1 MSVVVTENLSR
12 QFGRVK
18 ALDAVSLQL
27 PTAGVIGLVGP
38 NGSGKSTLIRTLLGL
53 IRATSG
59 SAEVLGHSTKHPG
72 EFASRVGVLIENPA
86 FVGSLSAQ
94 KNLLSLAA
102 LRGIPGSRVAEV
114 LKQVGLAGR
123 ESEPVRS
130 FSLGMKQR
138 LGIASALLTSPDLL
152 ILDEPTNGLDPAGI
166 VEIRGLLKSLAKEG
180 RTVIVSSHLLSELE
194 SICDHLVIIRFGK
207 VLFNGPMSQMLD
219 RTGAYIDIDTER
231 DADRSELAKALK
243 AAGWKVDVTA
253 DGLRVHAAKNRSAEL
268 NRFAA
273 EAKITLTRISVAQES
288 LEDLF
293 LEMTGR
299 TDGELAESRAAAHG
313 RAK

>member
-1 MSVVVTENLSR
+1 
-12 QFGRVK
+12 
-18 ALDAVSLQL
+18 
-27 PTAGVIGLVGP
+27 
-38 NGSGKSTLIRTLLGL
+38 
-53 IRATSG
+53 
-59 SAEVLGHSTKHPG
+59 
-72 EFASRVGVLIENPA
+72 
-86 FVGSLSAQ
+86 
-94 KNLLSLAA
+94 
-102 LRGIPGSRVAEV
+102 
-114 LKQVGLAGR
+114 
-123 ESEPVRS
+123 
-130 FSLGMKQR
+130 MKQR

-166 VEIRGLLKSLAKEG
+166 VEIRGLLKSLANEG

-194 SICDHLVIIRFGK
+194 SVCDHLVIIRFGK

-231 DADRSELAKALK
+231 DADRSALAKALK
-243 AAGWKVDVTA
+243 AAGWKVDLTS

-273 EAKITLTRISVAQES
+273 ESNITLARISVAQES

-299 TDGELAESRAAAHG
+299 SDGELAESRAAAHG
-313 RAK
+313 RTK

>member
-1 MSVVVTENLSR
+1 
-12 QFGRVK
+12 
-18 ALDAVSLQL
+18 
-27 PTAGVIGLVGP
+27 
-38 NGSGKSTLIRTLLGL
+38 
-53 IRATSG
+53 
-59 SAEVLGHSTKHPG
+59 
-72 EFASRVGVLIENPA
+72 VLIENPA
-86 FVGSLSAQ
+86 FVGSLSAE

-102 LRGIPGSRVAEV
+102 LRGIPASRVGQV

-123 ESEPVRS
+123 EHEPVRS

-166 VEIRGLLKSLAKEG
+166 VEIRGLLKTLAKEG
-180 RTVIVSSHLLSELE
+180 RTVVVSSHLLSELE

-207 VLFNGPMSQMLD
+207 VLFNGPMSQMLE

-231 DADRSELAKALK
+231 DADRSALAKALK

-268 NRFAA
+268 NRFAS
-273 EAKITLTRISVAQES
+273 EAKITLVRIAVAQES

-299 TDGELAESRAAAHG
+299 TDGELAESRAAVKG
-313 RAK
+313 RNK

>member
-1 MSVVVTENLSR
+1 MSVVVTENLTR
-12 QFGRVK
+12 QFGQVK
-18 ALDAVSLQL
+18 ALDGVSLQL
-27 PTAGVIGLVGP
+27 PKGGVIGLVGP

-53 IRATSG
+53 IRASSG
-59 SAEVLGHSTKHPG
+59 TAEVLGHSTKHPG

-102 LRGIPGSRVAEV
+102 LRGISSTRVGEV
-114 LKQVGLAGR
+114 LKQVGLSGR
-123 ESEPVRS
+123 EEEPVRS

-166 VEIRGLLKSLAKEG
+166 VEIRSLLKSLAKEG
-180 RTVIVSSHLLSELE
+180 RTVVVSSHLLSELE

-207 VLFNGPMSQMLD
+207 VLFNGPMSQMLE

-231 DADRSELAKALK
+231 DADRSALAKALK
-243 AAGWKVDVTA
+243 AAGWKVDIAA

-268 NRFAA
+268 NRFAS
-273 EAKITLTRISVAQES
+273 ESKITLVRIAVAQES

-299 TDGELAESRAAAHG
+299 TDGELAESRAAAKG
-313 RAK
+313 RTK

>member
-27 PTAGVIGLVGP
+27 PTGGVIGLVGP

-94 KNLLSLAA
+94 RNLLSLAA

-166 VEIRGLLKSLAKEG
+166 VEIRSLLKSLTKEG

-219 RTGAYIDIDTER
+219 RTGAYIDIDT
-231 DADRSELAKALK
+231 K
-243 AAGWKVDVTA
+243 AAGWQVDVTA

-273 EAKITLTRISVAQES
+273 ESKFTLARISVAQES

>member
-1 MSVVVTENLSR
+1 MSVVVTENLTR
-12 QFGRVK
+12 QFGQVK

-27 PTAGVIGLVGP
+27 PKGGVIGLVGP

-59 SAEVLGHSTKHPG
+59 TAEVLGHSTNRPG
-72 EFASRVGVLIENPA
+72 EYASRVGVLIENPA
-86 FVGSLSAQ
+86 FVGSLSAE

-102 LRGIPGSRVAEV
+102 LRGIPASRVGQV

-123 ESEPVRS
+123 EHEPVRS

-166 VEIRGLLKSLAKEG
+166 VEIRSLLKSLVKEG
-180 RTVIVSSHLLSELE
+180 RTVVVSSHLLSELE

-207 VLFNGPMSQMLD
+207 VLFNGPMSQMLE

-231 DADRSELAKALK
+231 DADRSVLAKALK
-243 AAGWKVDVTA
+243 ATGWKVDVTA
-253 DGLRVHAAKNRSAEL
+253 DGLRVHAVKNRSAEL
-268 NRFAA
+268 NRFAS
-273 EAKITLTRISVAQES
+273 ESKITLVRIAVAQES

-299 TDGELAESRAAAHG
+299 TDGELAESRAAAKG
-313 RAK
+313 RTK

>member
-1 MSVVVTENLSR
+1 MTVVVTENLTR
-12 QFGRVK
+12 QFGQVK

-27 PTAGVIGLVGP
+27 PKGGVIGLVGP

-59 SAEVLGHSTKHPG
+59 TAEVLGHSTNRPG
-72 EFASRVGVLIENPA
+72 EYASRVGVLIENPA
-86 FVGSLSAQ
+86 FVGSLSAE

-102 LRGIPGSRVAEV
+102 LRGIPASRVGQV
-114 LKQVGLAGR
+114 LKHIGLAGR
-123 ESEPVRS
+123 EHEPVRS

-166 VEIRGLLKSLAKEG
+166 VEIRGLLKTLAKEG
-180 RTVIVSSHLLSELE
+180 RTVVVSSHLLSELE

-207 VLFNGPMSQMLD
+207 VLFNGPMSQMLE

-231 DADRSELAKALK
+231 DADRSALAKALT
-243 AAGWKVDVTA
+243 AADWKVDVTA
-253 DGLRVHAAKNRSAEL
+253 DGLRVHAAKNHSAEL
-268 NRFAA
+268 NRFAS
-273 EAKITLTRISVAQES
+273 EAKITLVRITVAQES
-288 LEDLF
+288 LEELF

-299 TDGELAESRAAAHG
+299 TDGELAESRAAVKG
-313 RAK
+313 RNK